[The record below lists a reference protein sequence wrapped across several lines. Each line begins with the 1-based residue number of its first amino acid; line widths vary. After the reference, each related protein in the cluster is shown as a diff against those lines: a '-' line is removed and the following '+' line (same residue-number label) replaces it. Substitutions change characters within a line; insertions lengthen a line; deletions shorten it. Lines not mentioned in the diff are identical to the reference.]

1 MKTSGNT
8 VLITGGATGIGL
20 AFAEKFVESDNKV
33 IICGRR
39 EEKLKEAQNKFPQI
53 KTRVCNVSS
62 LSDREVLYECI
73 REEHPDLNI
82 LVNNAGVQRA
92 IDFKEG
98 ISALIYGDS
107 EIETNFTAPI
117 YLTAQ
122 FMPLLLAQEEAAV
135 INVSS
140 GLRFR
145 AIARMPIYCA
155 TKAGIHSFT
164 ESLREQ
170 LSDTQ
175 IKVFEVVPPRVAT
188 SLGRDPDVISGGIPP
203 SEMADVLLSALK
215 NDEFEI
221 IVGQDSSRAS

>member
-1 MKTSGNT
+1 MKTNGNT
-8 VLITGGATGIGL
+8 ILITGGATGIGL
-20 AFAEKFVESDNKV
+20 AFTEKFVERGNNV

-53 KTRVCNVSS
+53 MTRICDVTNN
-62 LSDREVLYECI
+62 SDRETLYEWI
-73 REEHPDLNI
+73 KKDHPDLNI

-98 ISALIYGDS
+98 ISALTSGDS

-117 YLTAQ
+117 YLTAL
-122 FMPLLLAQEEAAV
+122 FIPLLLQQEEAAV

-140 GLRFR
+140 GLRSR
-145 AIARMPIYCA
+145 IIGRMPIYCA

-170 LSDTQ
+170 LRDTR

-188 SLGRDPDVISGGIPP
+188 SLGREPDVISGGIPP
-203 SEMADVLLSALK
+203 SEMADALLIGLK

-221 IVGQDSSRAS
+221 VVSQANPRIL

>member
-1 MKTSGNT
+1 MKTTDNT
-8 VLITGGATGIGL
+8 ILITGGATGIGL
-20 AFAEKFVESDNKV
+20 SFAEKFIELGNKV

-53 KTRVCNVSS
+53 TTRICDVTNQSQ
-62 LSDREVLYECI
+62 REALYEWTK
-73 REEHPDLNI
+73 EEHPDLNI
-82 LVNNAGVQRA
+82 LVNNAGVQRT

-98 ISALIYGDS
+98 IHALISGDS

-117 YLTAQ
+117 YLTAL
-122 FMPLLLAQEEAAV
+122 FTPLLLQQEEAAV

-140 GLRFR
+140 GLRSR
-145 AIARMPIYCA
+145 IIARMPIYCA

-170 LSDTQ
+170 LRDTQ

-203 SEMADVLLSALK
+203 SDMANALLKGLK

-221 IVGQDSSRAS
+221 VVSQTNSTAS